1 MKLKILLLLL
11 FIIIINCEKNNENID
26 IFLDW
31 GLKNKLQI
39 SSYIEVSSEK
49 NKIKFIAK
57 EDIPKKKELLTIP
70 NKIMFNISKAL
81 ELINSKNL
89 NKQYK
94 QFEKLNLTYKYN
106 TSDFR
111 KEESFI
117 TYIFYLIQHKPKKY
131 QKTKFFEFFEK
142 YLESLDKY
150 TIKSPL
156 YYEQEQIEFL
166 SSSFLSRS
174 IETMKNTYEDEI
186 HILSND
192 SFYKKDL
199 DFDDYVHHRFPIHNK
214 GLNISNHWT
223 LVPFLN
229 IIDEDYTLYNA
240 NYTIE
245 ENGDV
250 KILSRRNI
258 KRGDEIVLKSV
269 KMNNIKRFLYE
280 GKTNEKLYDYYD
292 EYNISAFSRG
302 IYYYYKIKDHEDL
315 KNIYVNIKTKDFDS
329 IATGIY
335 LDYVGVL
342 NGDGSDTWAY
352 DVLDKNLKYY
362 KEYFERLTLSK
373 IYEYFSDKDDRINI
387 ERIIRG
393 EKKMIERALKRISKT
408 INQFM
413 QIQSQYMSGDNKNNI
428 IEIKDTDL

>member
-1 MKLKILLLLL
+1 MKIKILLLLL

-39 SSYIEVSSEK
+39 SSSIEVLSEK

-142 YLESLDKY
+142 YLESLDRY

-166 SSSFLSRS
+166 SSSFLSRA
-174 IETMKNTYEDEI
+174 IETMKKTYEDEI
-186 HILSND
+186 HILSKD

-199 DFDDYVHHRFPIHNK
+199 DYDDYVHHRFPIHNK

-229 IIDEDYTLYNA
+229 VFDEDYTSYNA

-258 KRGDEIVLKSV
+258 KKGDEIVLKSP

-302 IYYYYKIKDHEDL
+302 IYYYYKIKDNEDL

-329 IATGIY
+329 IITGIY

-362 KEYFERLTLSK
+362 KEYFERITLSK

-393 EKKMIERALKRISKT
+393 EKKMIEKAIKRISKT

-413 QIQSQYMSGDNKNNI
+413 QIQSQYMSGDNKDNI

>member
-1 MKLKILLLLL
+1 
-11 FIIIINCEKNNENID
+11 
-26 IFLDW
+26 
-31 GLKNKLQI
+31 
-39 SSYIEVSSEK
+39 
-49 NKIKFIAK
+49 
-57 EDIPKKKELLTIP
+57 
-70 NKIMFNISKAL
+70 
-81 ELINSKNL
+81 
-89 NKQYK
+89 
-94 QFEKLNLTYKYN
+94 
-106 TSDFR
+106 
-111 KEESFI
+111 
-117 TYIFYLIQHKPKKY
+117 
-131 QKTKFFEFFEK
+131 
-142 YLESLDKY
+142 
-150 TIKSPL
+150 
-156 YYEQEQIEFL
+156 
-166 SSSFLSRS
+166 
-174 IETMKNTYEDEI
+174 MKNTYEDEI

-258 KRGDEIVLKSV
+258 KKGDEIVLKSV

-302 IYYYYKIKDHEDL
+302 IYYYYKIKDNEDL
-315 KNIYVNIKTKDFDS
+315 KNIYVNIKAKDFDS

-342 NGDGSDTWAY
+342 NRDGSDTWAY

>member
-1 MKLKILLLLL
+1 MKIKILLLLL

-39 SSYIEVSSEK
+39 SSSIEVLSEK

-142 YLESLDKY
+142 YLESLDRY

-166 SSSFLSRS
+166 SSSFLSRA
-174 IETMKNTYEDEI
+174 IETMKKTYEDEI
-186 HILSND
+186 HILSKD
-192 SFYKKDL
+192 SSYKKDI
-199 DFDDYVHHRFPIHNK
+199 DYDDYVHHRFPIHNK

-229 IIDEDYTLYNA
+229 VIDEDYTSYNA

-258 KRGDEIVLKSV
+258 KKGDEIVLKSP

-302 IYYYYKIKDHEDL
+302 IYYYYKIKDNEDL

-329 IATGIY
+329 IITGIY

-362 KEYFERLTLSK
+362 KEYFERITLSK

-393 EKKMIERALKRISKT
+393 EKKMIEKAIKRISKT

-413 QIQSQYMSGDNKNNI
+413 QIQSQYMSGDNKDNI

>member
-1 MKLKILLLLL
+1 MKIKILLLLL

-39 SSYIEVSSEK
+39 SSSIEVLPEK

-142 YLESLDKY
+142 YLESLDRY

-166 SSSFLSRS
+166 SSSFLSRAF
-174 IETMKNTYEDEI
+174 ETMKKTYEDEI
-186 HILSND
+186 HILSKD

-199 DFDDYVHHRFPIHNK
+199 DYDDYVHHRFPIHNK

-229 IIDEDYTLYNA
+229 VIDEDYTSYNA

-258 KRGDEIVLKSV
+258 KKGDEIVLKSP

-302 IYYYYKIKDHEDL
+302 IYYYYKIKDNEDL

-329 IATGIY
+329 IITGIY

-362 KEYFERLTLSK
+362 KEYFERITLSK

-393 EKKMIERALKRISKT
+393 EKKMIEKAIKRISKT

-413 QIQSQYMSGDNKNNI
+413 QIQSQYMSGDNKDNI

>member
-1 MKLKILLLLL
+1 MKIKILLLLL

-39 SSYIEVSSEK
+39 SSSIEVLSEK

-142 YLESLDKY
+142 YLESLDRY

-166 SSSFLSRS
+166 SSSFLSRA
-174 IETMKNTYEDEI
+174 IETMKKTYEDEI
-186 HILSND
+186 HILSKD

-199 DFDDYVHHRFPIHNK
+199 DYDDYVHHRFPIHNK

-229 IIDEDYTLYNA
+229 VIDEDYTSYNA

-258 KRGDEIVLKSV
+258 KKGDEIVLKSP

-302 IYYYYKIKDHEDL
+302 IYYYYKIKDNEDL

-329 IATGIY
+329 IITGIY

-362 KEYFERLTLSK
+362 KEYFERITLSK

-393 EKKMIERALKRISKT
+393 EKKMIEKAIKRISKT

-413 QIQSQYMSGDNKNNI
+413 QIQSQYMSGDNKDNI